1 MKWFFSLVL
10 LVITADQLTKKMA
23 IAILRDAAQSI
34 VIIPGLFSFTY
45 AENKGVAF
53 GLEFAPPV
61 VLLLLTAC
69 ITAVVLIYVIKSNNR
84 TALFLVPFALITGGG
99 IGNMIDRIT
108 LGRVVDF
115 IYFDLYNGYIF
126 GNYLSL
132 WPIFNIADSAIS
144 IGACILII
152 FHNKIFP
159 DGNQA
164 VKSHVH

>member
-10 LVITADQLTKKMA
+10 LVITADHLTKKMA
-23 IAILRDAAQSI
+23 VAFLRDAAQSI

-53 GLEFAPPV
+53 GLEFAPPA

-69 ITAVVLIYVIKSNNR
+69 ITAVVLIYVLKSNNR
-84 TALFLVPFALITGGG
+84 TALFLIPFALITGGG

-115 IYFDLYNGYIF
+115 IYFDLYNGYVF
-126 GNYLSL
+126 GSYLSL

-159 DGNQA
+159 DGNQG
-164 VKSHVH
+164 VKSHVR

>member
-23 IAILRDAAQSI
+23 IAFLREAAQSI

-53 GLEFAPPV
+53 GLEFASPA
-61 VLLLLTAC
+61 VLLLLTAL
-69 ITAVVLIYVIKSNNR
+69 ITAAVLIYVFKSNNR

-99 IGNMIDRIT
+99 IGNMIDRLT

-115 IYFDLYNGYIF
+115 IYFDLYNGYVF
-126 GNYLSL
+126 GSSLSL

-159 DGNQA
+159 DASQA
-164 VKSHVH
+164 VKSDVR

>member
-10 LVITADQLTKKMA
+10 LVITADQLTKKVA
-23 IAILRDAAQSI
+23 VAFLRDAAQSI

-61 VLLLLTAC
+61 VLLLLTAL
-69 ITAVVLIYVIKSNNR
+69 ITVVVLVYVFKSNNR

-99 IGNMIDRIT
+99 IGNMIDRLT

-115 IYFDLYNGYIF
+115 IYFDLYNGYVF
-126 GNYLSL
+126 GHYLSL
-132 WPIFNIADSAIS
+132 WPIFNVADSAIS
-144 IGACILII
+144 IGACMLII
-152 FHNKIFP
+152 FHNKVFP
-159 DGNQA
+159 D
-164 VKSHVH
+164 

>member
-23 IAILRDAAQSI
+23 VAFLRDAAQSI
-34 VIIPGLFSFTY
+34 VIIPGFFSFTY

-53 GLEFAPPV
+53 GLEFAPPA

-69 ITAVVLIYVIKSNNR
+69 ITGVVLLYVFKSNNR

-115 IYFDLYNGYIF
+115 IYFDLYNGYVF
-126 GNYLSL
+126 GSYLSL
-132 WPIFNIADSAIS
+132 WPIFNVADSAIS

-159 DGNQA
+159 DGSQA
-164 VKSHVH
+164 VKSHVR